1 MFGAF
6 TILALVGALVLLIM
20 VIGGEVGGMRSRVE
34 RFARKQSL
42 PITVGNGDIVIGYL
56 AVTRRWRRSG
66 LLVGLALTIGYSQTI
81 GSSVTHEGLHVNFLA
96 LFVGWFVGAVIA
108 EWRISTAASGSRRVA
123 SLAPRRLASYLPP
136 SSWVAPALVFAG
148 AAAAGL
154 VGLVAIVISRHRV
167 PAALIVSL
175 AALVLVVAVIR
186 VVVRHVLSRPQ
197 PQGALD
203 VLAADD
209 AIRSRSLRVLAGSSL
224 ALGGYLLATVLAAAS
239 WYAGA
244 GFTSAAGPFGFA
256 AVTLLPLMGVITATG
271 SGRPRR
277 DRVGVEV
284 GT

>member
-1 MFGAF
+1 MAGAL
-6 TILALVGALVLLIM
+6 TILALVGVLVLLILA
-20 VIGGEVGGMRSRVE
+20 ISAGRGSMRSRVE

-66 LLVGLALTIGYSQTI
+66 LLVGLALTLGYSL
-81 GSSVTHEGLHVNFLA
+81 THVGLHVNFLA

-136 SSWVAPALVFAG
+136 SAWVAPALVFAI
-148 AAAAGL
+148 AAVVGL
-154 VGLVAIVISRHRV
+154 VGLIAIASGRHRV

-175 AALVLVVAVIR
+175 AALVFVAAVIR

-197 PQGALD
+197 PQGTPD

-224 ALGGYLLATVLAAAS
+224 ALGGYLLAAVLAAVA
-239 WYAGA
+239 WYSSAH
-244 GFTSAAGPFGFA
+244 FTPAVAALELV
-256 AVTLLPLMGVITATG
+256 AVTLVPLMGVSTATG

-277 DRVGVEV
+277 DRAGAEV
-284 GT
+284 GA

>member
-1 MFGAF
+1 MFGPI
-6 TILALVGALVLLIM
+6 TILALIGVLVL
-20 VIGGEVGGMRSRVE
+20 VILVIAGGVGSVRLRVE

-42 PITVGNGDIVIGYL
+42 PITVGNGDIVIRYL

-66 LLVGLALTIGYSQTI
+66 LLVGLALTLGYSL
-81 GSSVTHEGLHVNFLA
+81 THVGLHIDFLA
-96 LFVGWFVGAVIA
+96 LFVGWFIGAVIA

-136 SSWVAPALVFAG
+136 TAWVAPAFVFVV
-148 AAAAGL
+148 AAVVGL
-154 VGLVAIVISRHRV
+154 VGLVALASSRHRV

-175 AALVLVVAVIR
+175 AAVVLVAAVIR

-197 PQGALD
+197 PQGAPD

-224 ALGGYLLATVLAAAS
+224 ALGGYLLTAVLAAVA

-244 GFTSAAGPFGFA
+244 GFTSAVAPFELA
-256 AVTLLPLMGVITATG
+256 AVTLVPLMGVITATG
-271 SGRPRR
+271 WGRPRR
-277 DRVGVEV
+277 GRVGAEV
-284 GT
+284 GA